1 MGTMT
6 IRKGDNVEVIT
17 GKDKGKRGKV
27 IRSVP
32 DKNRVV
38 VEGINKIKKAS
49 RPTQRN
55 PQSGGIIEME
65 APIHVSNL
73 MLVCGSC
80 GKPTRAGIVR
90 DDEGGRTRT
99 CKKCGASIDK
109 K

>member
-1 MGTMT
+1 MSGLT

-17 GKDKGKRGKV
+17 GKDKGKQGKV
-27 IRSVP
+27 IRTIP

-49 RPTQRN
+49 RATQRN
-55 PQSGGIIEME
+55 PQSGGLIEME

-80 GKPTRAGIVR
+80 GRPARVKSERDEDGVRAR
-90 DDEGGRTRT
+90 L
-99 CKKCGASIDK
+99 CQKCGASIDK

>member
-6 IRKGDNVEVIT
+6 IRKGDNVEVIA

-27 IRSVP
+27 IHSFP
-32 DKNRVV
+32 AKNRVV

-65 APIHVSNL
+65 APIQVSNL
-73 MLVCGSC
+73 MIVCGSC
-80 GKPTRAGIVR
+80 GKPTRVGSLR
-90 DDEGGRTRT
+90 DDDGKRSRT
-99 CKKCGASIDK
+99 CKKCGASIEK

>member
-6 IRKGDNVEVIT
+6 IRKGDNVEVIA

-27 IRSVP
+27 IRSVQ

-73 MLVCGSC
+73 MIVCGSC
-80 GKPTRAGIVR
+80 GQPTRAGSLR
-90 DDEGGRTRT
+90 DDEGNRTRT

>member
-1 MGTMT
+1 MGSTV

-27 IRSVP
+27 IHSVP

-38 VEGINKIKKAS
+38 VEGVNKIKKAS

-65 APIHVSNL
+65 ASIHVSNL

-80 GKPTRAGIVR
+80 GKATRAGSVR
-90 DDEGGRTRT
+90 DEDGKRARI
-99 CKKCGASIDK
+99 CKKCGAPVDK

>member
-6 IRKGDNVEVIT
+6 IRKGDNVEVIA

-27 IRSVP
+27 IRSVQ
-32 DKNRVV
+32 DKNRVI

-80 GKPTRAGIVR
+80 GKPTRAGSLR
-90 DDEGGRTRT
+90 DDEGNRTRT

>member
-1 MGTMT
+1 MSTMT
-6 IRKGDNVEVIT
+6 IRKGDNVEVIS

-32 DKNRVV
+32 EKNRVV

-65 APIHVSNL
+65 APIHVSNV
-73 MLVCGSC
+73 MVVCGSC
-80 GKPTRAGIVR
+80 GKATRIGGER
-90 DDEGGRTRT
+90 DEEGKNART
-99 CKKCGASIDK
+99 CRKCGASIDK

>member
-1 MGTMT
+1 MGIMT
-6 IRKGDNVEVIT
+6 IRKGDNVEVIS

-80 GKPTRAGIVR
+80 GKPTRAGILR
-90 DDEGGRTRT
+90 DDEGMRSRT